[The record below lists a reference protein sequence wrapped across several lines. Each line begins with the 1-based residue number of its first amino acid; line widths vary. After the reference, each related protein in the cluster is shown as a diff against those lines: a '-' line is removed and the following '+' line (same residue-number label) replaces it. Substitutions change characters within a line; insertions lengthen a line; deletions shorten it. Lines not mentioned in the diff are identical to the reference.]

1 MNKASQLL
9 LKGSL
14 IGSLALLATAASA
27 QWVPGPGCGMG
38 MMGPGP
44 NCGAPCYGTYNGA
57 PCYFGQGNQ
66 MRGPAVGYQDRKL
79 YLLGSLN
86 LNDSQKPAW
95 NNYSAAIDAL
105 HAQRN
110 ANQQAP
116 GWQLSQEQRLEAR
129 VARLQQQLEATQN
142 LIKARAE
149 LVKVLT
155 PEQVKVL
162 EALESKSHFR
172 GHRGPRHHGFAPQ
185 RHHGFGP
192 QGFGPQGA
200 PAPIPKAPV

>member
-1 MNKASQLL
+1 
-9 LKGSL
+9 
-14 IGSLALLATAASA
+14 
-27 QWVPGPGCGMG
+27 
-38 MMGPGP
+38 
-44 NCGAPCYGTYNGA
+44 
-57 PCYFGQGNQ
+57 
-66 MRGPAVGYQDRKL
+66 
-79 YLLGSLN
+79 
-86 LNDSQKPAW
+86 W

-200 PAPIPKAPV
+200 PAPMPKAPV

>member
-57 PCYFGQGNQ
+57 PCYFGPGNQ
-66 MRGPAVGYQDRKL
+66 MRGPAVGYQDRKV
-79 YLLGSLN
+79 YLPGSLN

-105 HAQRN
+105 HA
-110 ANQQAP
+110 
-116 GWQLSQEQRLEAR
+116 
-129 VARLQQQLEATQN
+129 
-142 LIKARAE
+142 
-149 LVKVLT
+149 
-155 PEQVKVL
+155 
-162 EALESKSHFR
+162 
-172 GHRGPRHHGFAPQ
+172 
-185 RHHGFGP
+185 
-192 QGFGPQGA
+192 
-200 PAPIPKAPV
+200 